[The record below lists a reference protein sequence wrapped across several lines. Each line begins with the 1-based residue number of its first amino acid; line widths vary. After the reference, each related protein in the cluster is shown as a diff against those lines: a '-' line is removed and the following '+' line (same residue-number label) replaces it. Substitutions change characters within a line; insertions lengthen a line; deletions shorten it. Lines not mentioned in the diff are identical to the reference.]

1 MRDIAPRY
9 ISDTD
14 DKRDRLVVRRRH
26 THCPG
31 MSVLIVPFRPDHA
44 PAWAALNEA
53 WLAEGGFAVEGKDRK
68 VIDDPQGAI
77 LDAGGRI
84 VMAERDGEVVG
95 CCALMAMDD
104 GGFEVAK
111 MTVSPAA
118 RGLGLGR
125 RLLEACEA
133 SARAAGAPRLYLETS
148 STLKPAGALYRSFG
162 FVDLPPRPS
171 PYARADVWM
180 EKRLD

>member
-1 MRDIAPRY
+1 MRGAGPRDVH
-9 ISDTD
+9 DTRHE
-14 DKRDRLVVRRRH
+14 RDSLAEPGRH
-26 THCPG
+26 HQTRG
-31 MSVLIVPFRPDHA
+31 MSVSIVPFRPDHA
-44 PAWAALNEA
+44 AAWARLNEA
-53 WLAEGGFAVEGKDRK
+53 WIEEGGFAVEAKDRK

-77 LDAGGRI
+77 LDRGGRI
-84 VMAERDGEVVG
+84 FIAERDGHAIG
-95 CCALMAMDD
+95 CCALMAMED

-133 SARAAGAPRLYLETS
+133 AARAAGAPRLYLETNS
-148 STLKPAGALYRSFG
+148 SLKPAGALYRSFG

-180 EKRLD
+180 EKRL

>member
-1 MRDIAPRY
+1 MGSEHTVAVVDYRPR
-9 ISDTD
+9 
-14 DKRDRLVVRRRH
+14 
-26 THCPG
+26 
-31 MSVLIVPFRPDHA
+31 HA
-44 PAWAALNEA
+44 AAWKALNEA
-53 WLAEGGFAVEGKDRK
+53 WLAEGGFAVEAKDRK
-68 VIDDPQGAI
+68 VIDDPEGVI
-77 LDAGGRI
+77 LAPGGRI
-84 VMAERDGEVVG
+84 FIAERGGEAIG
-95 CCALMAMDD
+95 CCALMPMDD

-133 SARAAGAPRLYLETS
+133 AARAAGAPRLYLETS

-171 PYARADVWM
+171 PYVRADVWM
-180 EKRLD
+180 EKRLAPGG

>member
-1 MRDIAPRY
+1 MTVA
-9 ISDTD
+9 
-14 DKRDRLVVRRRH
+14 
-26 THCPG
+26 
-31 MSVLIVPFRPDHA
+31 IVPFRPDHA
-44 PAWAALNEA
+44 AAWAALNEA
-53 WLAEGGFAVEGKDRK
+53 WLAEGGFAVEAKDRK

-77 LDAGGRI
+77 LEPGGRI
-84 VMAERDGEVVG
+84 FMAEREGQAIG
-95 CCALMAMDD
+95 CCALMTMDD

-111 MTVSPAA
+111 MTVSPVA

-125 RLLEACEA
+125 RLLVACEA
-133 SARAAGAPRLYLETS
+133 AARAAGSPRLYLETS

-180 EKRLD
+180 EKRLGQPVAIPSTGPVS

>member
-1 MRDIAPRY
+1 MRDIAGRGARD
-9 ISDTD
+9 ID
-14 DKRDRLVVRRRH
+14 DRRDGLVEAEADPQTRS
-26 THCPG
+26 
-31 MSVLIVPFRPDHA
+31 MSVAIVPFRPDHA
-44 PAWAALNEA
+44 AAWAALNEA
-53 WLAEGGFAVEGKDRK
+53 WIAEGGFAVEAKDRT

-77 LDAGGRI
+77 LDRGGRI
-84 VMAERDGEVVG
+84 FMAERDGETIG
-95 CCALMAMDD
+95 CCALMAMAD

-133 SARAAGAPRLYLETS
+133 AARAAGAPRLYLETNAS
-148 STLKPAGALYRSFG
+148 LKPAGALYRAFG

-180 EKRLD
+180 EKPLR

>member
-1 MRDIAPRY
+1 MTAAACR
-9 ISDTD
+9 
-14 DKRDRLVVRRRH
+14 
-26 THCPG
+26 
-31 MSVLIVPFRPDHA
+31 IVDYRPDHA
-44 PAWAALNEA
+44 AVWKALNEA
-53 WLAEGGFAVEGKDRK
+53 WLAEGGFAVEAKDRK
-68 VIDDPQGAI
+68 VMDDPEGAV
-77 LDAGGRI
+77 LAPGGRI
-84 VMAERDGEVVG
+84 FMAERAGAAIG
-95 CCALMAMDD
+95 CCSLMPMED

-133 SARAAGAPRLYLETS
+133 AARAAGAPRLYLETS

-171 PYARADVWM
+171 PYVRADVWM
-180 EKRLD
+180 EKRL